1 MDYFEISQKKR
12 KTEPI
17 IALFS
22 NTDSEYQTDLKNTR
36 LIYRHP
42 LKLPTPT
49 HHYMKIKEQHFKLIS
64 QSVSKIAQM

>member
-1 MDYFEISQKKR
+1 LKYRKK
-12 KTEPI
+12 KPKNQTD

-49 HHYMKIKEQHFKLIS
+49 HHYMKIKEQHFKLLS